1 MVDVNV
7 ARNLLKDSLADLE
20 KRFSSQMS
28 PDDYAADIINVTCR
42 YFLNKYNDISC
53 GDNAMLYFNANYL
66 RFKDEIGIF
75 VGSIRND
82 YPIIITPQNII
93 GLTQNICLNIG
104 WNEMPAFLD
113 EYFYKKHGLSN
124 DNLPRKYEYS
134 SSSHI
139 RFEGDTF
146 IERSNV
152 DRQISLSFSKDM
164 KKMSVCIIP
173 TLSLKQGILISQ
185 QIRTYIYRSI
195 EEDYIFIVRFDNYEE
210 VDYFSIELKS
220 RHLKIEYSE

>member
-1 MVDVNV
+1 
-7 ARNLLKDSLADLE
+7 
-20 KRFSSQMS
+20 
-28 PDDYAADIINVTCR
+28 
-42 YFLNKYNDISC
+42 
-53 GDNAMLYFNANYL
+53 
-66 RFKDEIGIF
+66 
-75 VGSIRND
+75 
-82 YPIIITPQNII
+82 
-93 GLTQNICLNIG
+93 
-104 WNEMPAFLD
+104 MPAFLD